1 MPSRIPENSRDDSE
15 AVADLLG
22 VLWRRVHHETM
33 RRIDSP
39 GITPARLR
47 ALRFVVR
54 ADTPVRMGELAER
67 LGIVPL
73 ATTLVDEL
81 ADAGWCGGRPDDRR
95 ATLVGSRT
103 TGKTS
108 GRCRPHPAWWQARC
122 SPPEPGGLGQATDAP
137 VRCCRRLTAW
147 TSRRAM
153 PSATCSGNPEFQGWV
168 TAQATMAGSRA
179 QHLR

>member
-47 ALRFVVR
+47 ALRFVGR

-67 LGIVPL
+67 LGIVPRS

-81 ADAGWCGGRPDDRR
+81 ADAGWVRRLPDPDDRR
-95 ATLVGSRT
+95 ATLVEVTNDGQNVLADAGRIRREVAAEMFASLSPADLAKLRT
-103 TGKTS
+103 LLS
-108 GRCRPHPAWWQARC
+108 AAV
-122 SPPEPGGLGQATDAP
+122 DA
-137 VRCCRRLTAW
+137 
-147 TSRRAM
+147 
-153 PSATCSGNPEFQGWV
+153 
-168 TAQATMAGSRA
+168 
-179 QHLR
+179 